1 MSWWRNEVL
10 GGDDT
15 TGEMSE
21 RVLRRKKLYVQER
34 SPRSQ
39 PFLSLMRAMNTIGI
53 RQPCRRKMRTD
64 GVLWQLKVFLIAN
77 VAKSIKTL
85 TSEN

>member
-21 RVLRRKKLYVQER
+21 RVLKEEVICKIKITKESAV
-34 SPRSQ
+34 SQ
-39 PFLSLMRAMNTIGI
+39 SDESSEHNRN
-53 RQPCRRKMRTD
+53 
-64 GVLWQLKVFLIAN
+64 
-77 VAKSIKTL
+77 KTAL
-85 TSEN
+85 